1 MTHRK
6 SSSLPLLNRKKVPM
20 IAVAAAIT
28 SLGIFIS
35 DQMPDPR
42 EVEFSHFEYTDEIP
56 GHTRI
61 SQVDVH
67 TRPLASGDYAEFT
80 GTLPENEELSELYE
94 VAVGFTLE
102 RTHAYPLSLK
112 LEDSEGRV
120 FRTTTPQCDAEVVS
134 LPMTCTSLFVL
145 PEDSLGPATLAL
157 EVENLLGDFHQQP
170 VPMGKELHTAV
181 EVKA

>member
-6 SSSLPLLNRKKVPM
+6 SSARPLLNRRKVPM
-20 IAVAAAIT
+20 VAVAAAIT

-35 DQMPDPR
+35 DQMPKPR
-42 EVEFSHFEYTDEIP
+42 DVEFAHFEYTDEIP

-61 SQVDVH
+61 SQVEAH
-67 TRPLASGDYAEFT
+67 TRPLAAAEYAEFT
-80 GTLPENEELSELYE
+80 GTLPEGEELNELYE
-94 VAVGFTLE
+94 VAIDFTLE
-102 RTHAYPLSLK
+102 RTHTYPLIPK
-112 LEDSEGRV
+112 LEDSQGRV
-120 FRTTTPQCDAEVVS
+120 FRSSTPQCDTEVTS
-134 LPMTCTSLFVL
+134 LPMACTSIFIL
-145 PEDSLGPATLAL
+145 PKDSLGPATLEL

>member
-20 IAVAAAIT
+20 IAVAVAIT
-28 SLGIFIS
+28 SLGVFIS
-35 DQMPDPR
+35 DQLPDPR
-42 EVEFSHFEYTDEIP
+42 EVEFSHFEYTDDIP

-61 SQVDVH
+61 SQVAAR
-67 TRPLASGDYAEFT
+67 TRPLAAGDYVEFT
-80 GTLPENEELSELYE
+80 GTLPEGEKLGRLYE
-94 VAVGFTLE
+94 VAVDFTLE
-102 RTHAYPLSLK
+102 RTHSYPLILK
-112 LEDSEGRV
+112 LEDSQGRV

-157 EVENLLGDFHQQP
+157 EVESLLGDFHQQP

-181 EVKA
+181 EVQA